1 MAKKSKEQT
10 PSSLGFR
17 MPGEFEK
24 QESIWLSWPHN
35 LETWQSQLKEVENIY
50 VQFIKAIHTGQ
61 KVNLLVLD
69 ENMQKRV
76 LGMINNYNTTNPN
89 NPNSLIDISKITFRK
104 IKYADTW
111 IRDYGPSFI
120 VNDRLKDA
128 NQNKNLHLDKSKQAL
143 AMVKWTFN
151 AWGNKYDDL
160 KEDNTVFLELDDSL
174 KIPMFKPDMVLEGGS
189 IEVNGTGTLLTTEQ
203 CLLNKNRNPHL
214 NKEEIEQYLK
224 DYLNVKNILWLKEG
238 IMGDDTDGHIDDI
251 ARFVNKSTVVCC
263 VEENKDDDNY
273 YILKENYEL
282 LLKMKDQDGNKLNV
296 IQLPMPGNV
305 SVIDEDNG
313 SQSRLPASY
322 ANFYIGNEVVVVPI
336 FGHKNDNKALKILE
350 KVFPTRKIVGINCK
364 ALVYGLGTLHCCSQ
378 QEPAV

>member
-1 MAKKSKEQT
+1 MAKQKNDPT

-17 MPGEFEK
+17 MPSEFEK

-35 LETWQSQLKEVENIY
+35 LETWPTQLKEVENVY

-61 KVNLLVLD
+61 KVNLLVLNED
-69 ENMQKRV
+69 MQQRV
-76 LGMINNYNTTNPN
+76 TLMLKNGTVDLSRI
-89 NPNSLIDISKITFRK
+89 IFHR
-104 IKYADTW
+104 IKYLDTW
-111 IRDYGPSFI
+111 IRDYGPSFV
-120 VNDRLKDA
+120 VNDTLKNY
-128 NQNKNLHLDKSKQAL
+128 NQNKNLHPDNSKQAL

-160 KEDNTVFLELDDSL
+160 KEDNKVFLELKDSL
-174 KIPMFKPDMVLEGGS
+174 NLQMFNPDLVLEGGS
-189 IEVNGTGTLLTTEQ
+189 IEVNGAGTLLTTEQ

-263 VEENKDDDNY
+263 VEEDKDDDNY
-273 YILKENYEL
+273 YLLKENYEL

-305 SVIDEDNG
+305 SVIDEETG
-313 SQSRLPASY
+313 SQVRLPASY

-336 FGHKNDNKALKILE
+336 FGHKNDSRALKILE
-350 KVFPTRKIVGINCK
+350 KAFPTRKIVGINCT
-364 ALVYGLGTLHCCSQ
+364 ALVYGLGTLHCSSQ